1 MRQRPLNNLF
11 RIFLLIALG
20 QTFGLAAAQSYPNKS
35 IRIVVPFPAGG
46 GTDIV
51 ARILANDIS
60 KDIGQSIMVENKG
73 GANGIL
79 GADLVAKSAPD
90 GYTIVM
96 STMGNF
102 AVNPAIYPNSP
113 VNIERDL
120 VPVTEVVSVPLMLT
134 IHPSIPAKTIQEF
147 IAYAKAQKDP
157 LTYSSSGTGGGP
169 HLAGALFVMASGVNM
184 LHIPFKGSS
193 PAYAATIGG
202 QVSAIFDSVVQGA
215 PYVKNGQLRAL
226 AVTNSKRSTLLP
238 DVPAMSEVLPS
249 YDVNN
254 WYAIMAPTGTPLD
267 IRNYLYR
274 AVKKSL
280 DKPEIKARLIADGV
294 EPVGSSPEEFGK
306 YLKEQTT
313 LWAQV
318 VKTAGIKLE

>member
-1 MRQRPLNNLF
+1 MRQRPLKNFF

-20 QTFGLAAAQSYPNKS
+20 QTFGLAAAQSYPNKP

-60 KDIGQSIMVENKG
+60 KDIGQNIMVENKG

-157 LTYSSSGTGGGP
+157 VTYSSSGTGGGP

-193 PAYAATIGG
+193 PAYAAAIGG

-254 WYAIMAPTGTPLD
+254 WYAIMAPTGTPLE
-267 IRNYLYR
+267 IRQYLYR

-306 YLKEQTT
+306 YLKEQTK
-313 LWAQV
+313 LWAEV

>member
-1 MRQRPLNNLF
+1 MRQRPLKNFF

-20 QTFGLAAAQSYPNKS
+20 QTFGLAAAQSYPNKP

-60 KDIGQSIMVENKG
+60 KDIGQNIMVENKG

-147 IAYAKAQKDP
+147 IVYAKAQKDP
-157 LTYSSSGTGGGP
+157 VTYSSSGTGGGP

-238 DVPAMSEVLPS
+238 DVPAMNEVLPS

-254 WYAIMAPTGTPLD
+254 WYAIMAPTGTPLE

-274 AVKKSL
+274 AVKKAL

-306 YLKEQTT
+306 YLKEQTK
-313 LWAQV
+313 LWAEV

>member
-1 MRQRPLNNLF
+1 MRQRPLKNLL

-20 QTFGLAAAQSYPNKS
+20 QTFGLAAAQSYPNKP

-60 KDIGQSIMVENKG
+60 KDIGQNIMVENKG

-102 AVNPAIYPNSP
+102 AVNPAIYPNSS

-120 VPVTEVVSVPLMLT
+120 VPITQVVSVPLMLT
-134 IHPSIPAKTIQEF
+134 IHPSIPAKTLQEF
-147 IAYAKAQKDP
+147 IAYAKTQKEP
-157 LTYSSSGTGGGP
+157 VTYASSSTGGGP
-169 HLAGALFVMASGVNM
+169 HLAGELFTSASGVKM
-184 LHIPFKGSS
+184 LHVPFKGSS
-193 PAYAATIGG
+193 PAYAAVIGG
-202 QVSAIFDSVVQGA
+202 QVAAIFDSVVQGA

-238 DVPAMSEVLPS
+238 DVPAMNEVLPS

-254 WYAIMAPTGTPLD
+254 WYAIMAPTGTPPD
-267 IRNYLYR
+267 VRQYLYR
-274 AVKKSL
+274 AIKKAL
-280 DKPEIKARLIADGV
+280 DKPEIKARLISDGV
-294 EPVGSSPEEFGK
+294 EPVGSSPDEFGK
-306 YLKEQTT
+306 YLKEQTK
-313 LWAQV
+313 LWAEV

>member
-1 MRQRPLNNLF
+1 MRQRPLKNFF

-20 QTFGLAAAQSYPNKS
+20 QTFGLAAAQSYPNKP

-60 KDIGQSIMVENKG
+60 KDIGQNIMVENKG

-147 IAYAKAQKDP
+147 IVYAKAQKDP
-157 LTYSSSGTGGGP
+157 VTYSSSGTGGGP

-254 WYAIMAPTGTPLD
+254 WYAIMAPTGTPLE
-267 IRNYLYR
+267 IRQYLYR

-294 EPVGSSPEEFGK
+294 QPVGSSPEEFGK
-306 YLKEQTT
+306 YLKEQTK
-313 LWAQV
+313 LWAEV